1 MADTT
6 IDRLQIEIEASAQSA
21 GSGIDKL
28 AASLQKLRDI
38 TSSSTG
44 QLTGIQKSLQN
55 LKNTI
60 SGMGQD
66 AEGISRLAN
75 SMMRLNKVNLDGING
90 KLGTISK
97 ELGNLSITS
106 EIPESMSMLNK
117 GMSKL
122 VNSFNKLDKISLE
135 GNTEKIK
142 RMAEALKP
150 LTDEMLRAGP
160 AAASYGSAI
169 RDLSQALRTANNAGV
184 LTQKLSNSTER
195 LNSSF
200 GKGFKFAGFAVWLR
214 LLKQG
219 AVIIARFIKNTTSYI
234 EDMNLFSV
242 ALKDASKEAEVFTQ
256 RMEDSLGIDAGEA
269 RRNMGL
275 FQNLVTSFGVAG
287 DQAYILSKNLTQLG
301 YDISSFYNISSE
313 DAFQKLQSGIA
324 GEIEPLRRL
333 GVDLSQ
339 ARLQQELFN
348 LGINQ
353 SVNNLTQADKSL
365 LRYIAIIKQTGDAQ
379 TDFART
385 LNTPANQL
393 RILQAQLSLAARAI
407 GSVFIPALNAILPPV
422 IAVVKIFRELIST
435 LASLVGFE
443 MPTIEFTQPGS
454 DLGGIS
460 GGLEDVAG
468 AAKDAKKEINYLIGG
483 FDELNVLNK
492 QNEVSGNVPGG
503 GVGNSNIL
511 DQIKLPEYD
520 MFEGLALS
528 KVDAFV
534 EKLKNALDKIKSFLR
549 PFTPLLK
556 GIATAFTTAFALKWI
571 SKAISKIK
579 SLSKA
584 GSGLSIISSMVK
596 LASNAFKEGKTP
608 LEKFSLAGKS
618 LWTNFKGFMSGLNPF
633 TKVAVSL
640 VGLSAEFVTTYEAMK
655 NFTMGSSSLGQALAN
670 IIPITS
676 LVGAAMYAMIGPWGL
691 AATAGTSLIA
701 AILGISKAQTEL
713 DRIANESF
721 FFNNGGIKI
730 SELAAQYTKLYDS
743 IRVSSDAIIQNG
755 SQIDLSKDS
764 ISKISVELDNLI
776 NGVGNGVY
784 TVEESLPKISKA
796 FSELEKNTSFVLDSI
811 YNNITYALA
820 GSVGETLTELGYY
833 LPEVESMLSGI
844 IGDAKIQLKQLTEQ
858 ADILQQ
864 QLNKGQGDKTQLSI
878 QLAEI
883 KKQIYLLTSES
894 MPEITNFNTAI
905 SDINLKKLDF
915 ENADVAVRSLQD
927 ISNSAL
933 DAKNAIG
940 DANNELIRELES
952 IKKITTDKSAMSYI
966 DGLIDAIRKD
976 TIEKQ
981 SEIDSQMINV
991 ANQIQNSLNEAIIE
1005 ASNNSNV
1012 SLSELLLSSWSG
1024 AEVKDLIIERVAKEK
1039 EPISKGIEENFR
1051 EFGYSATNGFESGLK
1066 NSTADIPRTM
1076 EGFANDVVLSF
1087 HNSAL
1092 EFGSPSKKMKQYGIW
1107 TIDGYNQGIEESI
1120 KDIPNVFSSLID
1132 NIEISI
1138 DEMVSKVGLEAGKKF
1153 TNQFSQSLQD
1163 GWKTIISFFNLLIEN
1178 WLTGDISMYF
1188 SKPVWL
1194 NIFQN
1199 VTLAA
1204 HEKTNETL
1212 NWWKLEINKWWEG
1225 YVVPMFQ
1232 KSKWIGVL
1240 GGVTEAFKEINQGI
1254 LSDFR
1259 KTSDELLGYLK
1270 SVINDMQEYAD
1281 RHPIIIEVKTVGR
1294 ELSGYSLDDSDFYA
1308 TKSIHEFAGG
1318 GVVKSPTVG
1327 LMGEYA
1333 GARTNPEIV
1342 APQSIIRDTME
1353 EANADVIDVL
1363 YQILAAAQEIA
1374 QKDTTIELNGEQVA
1388 RSVNKTNRS
1397 RGYDLGISW

>member
-6 IDRLQIEIEASAQSA
+6 IDRLQIEIEANAQSA

-28 AASLQKLRDI
+28 AASLQKLKDI

-184 LTQKLSNSTER
+184 LTQKLSDSTER

-219 AVIIARFIKNTTSYI
+219 TAIIASFIKNTNSYI

-242 ALKDASKEAEVFTQ
+242 ALKDASKEAEIFTQ
-256 RMEDSLGIDAGEA
+256 RMEDLLGIDAGEA

-275 FQNLVTSFGVAG
+275 FQNLVTSFGVAR

-443 MPTIEFTQPGS
+443 MPTIEFPQPGS

-520 MFEGLALS
+520 MFEGLALN
-528 KVDAFV
+528 KVDEWVQKIRPLLIGILAVATAIGTAILGWKLANGFIDGLNLV
-534 EKLKNALDKIKSFLR
+534 MGTFRFITGKTGGLLQIQAVSEKLAESFQKLGPDTLGWIGTIALGVTHFVTLY
-549 PFTPLLK
+549 
-556 GIATAFTTAFALKWI
+556 AT
-571 SKAISKIK
+571 S
-579 SLSKA
+579 
-584 GSGLSIISSMVK
+584 
-596 LASNAFKEGKTP
+596 E
-608 LEKFSLAGKS
+608 
-618 LWTNFKGFMSGLNPF
+618 NFR
-633 TKVAVSL
+633 
-640 VGLSAEFVTTYEAMK
+640 VGLSRLWEIAK
-655 NFTMGSSSLGQALAN
+655 G
-670 IIPITS
+670 
-676 LVGAAMYAMIGPWGL
+676 WGK
-691 AATAGTSLIA
+691 AIA
-701 AILGISKAQTEL
+701 
-713 DRIANESF
+713 
-721 FFNNGGIKI
+721 
-730 SELAAQYTKLYDS
+730 
-743 IRVSSDAIIQNG
+743 
-755 SQIDLSKDS
+755 
-764 ISKISVELDNLI
+764 
-776 NGVGNGVY
+776 
-784 TVEESLPKISKA
+784 
-796 FSELEKNTSFVLDSI
+796 
-811 YNNITYALA
+811 
-820 GSVGETLTELGYY
+820 
-833 LPEVESMLSGI
+833 
-844 IGDAKIQLKQLTEQ
+844 
-858 ADILQQ
+858 
-864 QLNKGQGDKTQLSI
+864 
-878 QLAEI
+878 
-883 KKQIYLLTSES
+883 
-894 MPEITNFNTAI
+894 
-905 SDINLKKLDF
+905 
-915 ENADVAVRSLQD
+915 
-927 ISNSAL
+927 
-933 DAKNAIG
+933 
-940 DANNELIRELES
+940 
-952 IKKITTDKSAMSYI
+952 
-966 DGLIDAIRKD
+966 D
-976 TIEKQ
+976 TIG
-981 SEIDSQMINV
+981 
-991 ANQIQNSLNEAIIE
+991 LL
-1005 ASNNSNV
+1005 V
-1012 SLSELLLSSWSG
+1012 SG
-1024 AEVKDLIIERVAKEK
+1024 
-1039 EPISKGIEENFR
+1039 
-1051 EFGYSATNGFESGLK
+1051 
-1066 NSTADIPRTM
+1066 
-1076 EGFANDVVLSF
+1076 
-1087 HNSAL
+1087 
-1092 EFGSPSKKMKQYGIW
+1092 
-1107 TIDGYNQGIEESI
+1107 
-1120 KDIPNVFSSLID
+1120 FSSLIPQSVKD
-1132 NIEISI
+1132 AFSSVSNFVSEFLGLFDIKITDAIVAVASFFLPGGKFLLAFEGITLALRGLGAISDETWEGIKQGAIDWWNGVTSFFTEQIPNWWTNDIMPWFTFERWKELFYNIGHAFGDSLKWVVQTWTTTIPNWWETSVKPWFTLQKWIDLFSTISSGIVSAISNLVNNWKDGISRWWENEVKPWFTLEKWKELGKSAIDGLMEGVSGIWDGAKELGGEFLRGIQDSLDINSPSKVMRDEVGVNVVLGMLEGIQVAFSTLTSWFNISI
-1138 DEMVSKVGLEAGKKF
+1138 
-1153 TNQFSQSLQD
+1153 Q
-1163 GWKTIISFFNLLIEN
+1163 N
-1178 WLTGDISMYF
+1178 WIYSINETYF
-1188 SKPVWL
+1188 SKVVWL
-1194 NIFQN
+1194 NTFQN
-1199 VTLAA
+1199 INAA
-1204 HEKTNETL
+1204 AKEKTNEAL
-1212 NWWKLEINKWWEG
+1212 NWWKLKINKWWEG
-1225 YVVPMFQ
+1225 YVIPMFQ

-1240 GGVTEAFKEINQGI
+1240 GGVTEAFKEINQEI

-1294 ELSGYSLDDSDFYA
+1294 ELSGYSLDDSDFYT
-1308 TKSIHEFAGG
+1308 TKSIREFAGG

-1327 LMGEYA
+1327 LIGEYA

-1374 QKDTTIELNGEQVA
+1374 QKDTTIELDGEELA
-1388 RSVNKTNRS
+1388 KSVNKNNRS
-1397 RGYDLGISW
+1397 RGYNLGIL